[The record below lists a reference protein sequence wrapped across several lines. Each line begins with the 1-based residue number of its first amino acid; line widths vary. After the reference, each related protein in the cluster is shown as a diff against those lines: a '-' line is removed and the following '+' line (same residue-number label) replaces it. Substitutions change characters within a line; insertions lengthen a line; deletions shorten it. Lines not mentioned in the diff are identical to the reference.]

1 MLAKCRLYEAPRGIA
16 GLRAGVPRGTP
27 SRPGVAGAVNTTKPA
42 KRRGGTGPGK
52 TAFFFLLP
60 SLLILTLFT
69 AVPLLIGLGLGFFE
83 VDIFLREVRF
93 AGLAN
98 YQRLVSDAR
107 FWNAVANTLY
117 FAGVQ
122 MPCQVALALLTAVF
136 ISRMTP
142 FCRILRS
149 VFFLPVVTSLTAM
162 GIVWSMLLD
171 PVLGTVPHFL
181 VSLGLPRM
189 EFLKDPALAMP
200 SVILVTVWKNFGLSM
215 MILLAGIQ
223 GIPESYYEAA
233 RIDGAG
239 EWALFRHVTLPLLVP
254 ALGFCVVTN
263 TIGSLQVFDQ
273 VFVMTRGGPLFRT
286 ETLVQYIYHRGFQSP
301 PYNLGYASAIA
312 QALFLMIAAVSLLL
326 HKYLLTRETTEV

>member
-1 MLAKCRLYEAPRGIA
+1 
-16 GLRAGVPRGTP
+16 
-27 SRPGVAGAVNTTKPA
+27 
-42 KRRGGTGPGK
+42 
-52 TAFFFLLP
+52 
-60 SLLILTLFT
+60 
-69 AVPLLIGLGLGFFE
+69 
-83 VDIFLREVRF
+83 
-93 AGLAN
+93 
-98 YQRLVSDAR
+98 
-107 FWNAVANTLY
+107 
-117 FAGVQ
+117 
-122 MPCQVALALLTAVF
+122 
-136 ISRMTP
+136 
-142 FCRILRS
+142 
-149 VFFLPVVTSLTAM
+149 
-162 GIVWSMLLD
+162 MLLD

-215 MILLAGIQ
+215 VILLAGIQ

-254 ALGFCVVTN
+254 ALGFCIVTN